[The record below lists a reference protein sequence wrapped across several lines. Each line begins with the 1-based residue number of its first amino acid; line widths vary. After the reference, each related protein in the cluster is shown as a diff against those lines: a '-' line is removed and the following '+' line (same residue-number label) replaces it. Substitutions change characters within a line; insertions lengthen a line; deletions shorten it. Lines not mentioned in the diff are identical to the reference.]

1 MRVEIGYPNCMFF
14 FFDKIWC
21 GVLFL
26 QDGISGFKFMIP
38 KYRSRSPQIA
48 AFAPSAS
55 YRNMIW
61 RQRMEFGSFYT
72 RTHSSR
78 AKSGDGAVEARVNS
92 NTSTQRDT
100 TRDEAEKVL
109 RWDEIRGQL
118 FFPDRRLVQFDCGKL
133 QQLAVLLKGLKSSGH
148 RCLIFAQMSKML
160 DILEHFI
167 NLYG

>member
-1 MRVEIGYPNCMFF
+1 MWQFNSQDEISC
-14 FFDKIWC
+14 
-21 GVLFL
+21 
-26 QDGISGFKFMIP
+26 FKFMIP
-38 KYRSRSPQIA
+38 KYRCRSPQIA

-55 YRNMIW
+55 YRNLIW
-61 RQRMEFGSFYT
+61 KHGMEFGSFYA

-78 AKSGDGAVEARVNS
+78 VSPGVGIVEARVNS
-92 NTSTQRDT
+92 NTFTHRDT
-100 TRDEAEKVL
+100 IRDEAEKVL